1 MEQINYTE
9 LNDAQAKLSEISNA
23 RDGVNN
29 EAIMSA
35 LDVAVQKQSEI
46 VATIV
51 SPITTG
57 IKIIDG
63 NSAGLE
69 ALQGSVTEEEIRSL
83 AQDQINELNILHTD
97 TEKHIEEPEKSRI
110 IDEIE
115 STKARLSRI
124 GGVLVEKLVEVETS
138 EMQETD
144 NQTENIDSELFNIED
159 SQEITDELMA
169 EIRQNVLT
177 QLGRHSYLY
186 ESGTYSRQSK
196 GFQESIAL
204 ILSEKPGT
212 IFSYKYLNDELQH
225 PRDARFTSRSYASP
239 CISQYKRSH
248 PSINPNKIANI
259 LDSKGLVLQ
268 KGRRKDH
275 DPNVLIP
282 ELSRGN
288 SAWVVRAIPRE
299 IAANDFTPLVDND
312 HVFYNWES
320 LVTPTV
326 EDK

>member
-138 EMQETD
+138 QMQETD

-159 SQEITDELMA
+159 SREITDELMA

-177 QLGRHSYLY
+177 QLGRSSYLIENGY
-186 ESGTYSRQSK
+186 VSRHST

-225 PRDARFTSRSYASP
+225 PRDARFTSTSYASP

-248 PSINPNKIANI
+248 PLNNPNKIANI
-259 LDSKGLVLQ
+259 LDSKGLVIQ
-268 KGRRKDH
+268 KGRRKDY
-275 DPNVLIP
+275 DPSVLIP
-282 ELSRGN
+282 ECSKGN
-288 SAWVVRAIPRE
+288 SAWVVRVIPRE
-299 IAANDFTPLVDND
+299 IAANDFTHSVDNG
-312 HVFYNWES
+312 HVFYNWETIE
-320 LVTPTV
+320 TPTV
-326 EDK
+326 EDN